1 MLTATERHAPK
12 VLTPAFGQRLRTFN
26 AAARSLQALGMR
38 LLRIDLAANCLEVGA
53 EDARR
58 LLEQERCDGFRRHA
72 SAGSTHYECQ
82 YQGVTLAWTETISYR
97 RPAEWAGTVA
107 H

>member
-1 MLTATERHAPK
+1 MLATERHAPK
-12 VLTPAFGQRLRTFN
+12 VLTPAFSQRLRTFN
-26 AAARSLQALGMR
+26 DAARSLQAQGVR
-38 LLRIDLAANCLEVGA
+38 LLRIDLATNCLEIGA

-58 LLEQERCDGFRRHA
+58 LLERVRCDGFRRRA
-72 SAGSTHYECQ
+72 TAGSTQYECQ

-97 RPAEWAGTVA
+97 RPTEWAGTVT

>member
-1 MLTATERHAPK
+1 MLATNRHAPK

-26 AAARSLQALGMR
+26 DAARALQGRGVR
-38 LLRIDLAANCLEVGA
+38 LRCLDLAANRLEIDA

-58 LLEQERCDGFRRHA
+58 LLERVRVEGFHRRA

-82 YQGVTLAWTETISYR
+82 FQGVTLTWHEPISYR
-97 RPAEWAGTVA
+97 RPSEWAATVT